1 MPPYRRYSVT
11 MEILSF
17 PFLFARKFS
26 SMRTHF
32 AAVSTNGVSKLRTQ
46 SRPRIT
52 FSLALPL
59 RNGKIVPVVQ
69 LAAHAKSSTL
79 YGRTTK
85 FFGLDGL
92 LLFCIQLFQFTL
104 SDQSL
109 KPTRQD
115 RRGIWD
121 LNE

>member
-1 MPPYRRYSVT
+1 MG
-11 MEILSF
+11 F
-17 PFLFARKFS
+17 PSYARN
-26 SMRTHF
+26 R
-32 AAVSTNGVSKLRTQ
+32 AR
-46 SRPRIT
+46 
-52 FSLALPL
+52 ALPSPSPFHYVMA
-59 RNGKIVPVVQ
+59 KIVPVLQ